1 MTLSKK
7 ELEGLADRHQQKA
20 DKAFMVYQETG
31 TQRYYRE
38 YEKNSDYAE
47 AFLAAADAAED
58 RVKLGYM
65 KADLG
70 TLAANADEV
79 LGNGA
84 DIDEL
89 KAFVERVVSVAVS
102 YGVYARRERMQKEG
116 EKDA

>member
-7 ELEGLADRHQQKA
+7 ELEELADRHQQKA

-47 AFLAAADAAED
+47 AFLAADAADD
-58 RVKLGYM
+58 RVRLGHM

-89 KAFVERVVSVAVS
+89 KAFAERAVS
-102 YGVYARRERMQKEG
+102 AAVSHGAYTRRERMKKEG
-116 EKDA
+116 EKDG